1 MNVGP
6 KANGSFEGNPRE
18 FCPGNEV
25 NRTKRL
31 GLTDLLSS

>member
-1 MNVGP
+1 MNMGP

-18 FCPGNEV
+18 FCPKNEA
-25 NRTKRL
+25 NQTKRL